1 MGRVTTYFAIL
12 STAVLAL
19 VACGGNVEEAM
30 PVEQMPKAETMEA
43 TGDAAKVDY
52 IVVSK
57 ESMRLRV
64 FDTDNRLIC
73 SFGVALGRGEG
84 DKHEVGDMC
93 TPEGEFAVV
102 AVEDASQWLYDNGDG
117 AVEGFYGNWFIR
129 LNTEFKGIG
138 IYGTGDNEIIGRR
151 STEGSVRLAN
161 ADLDSLRPMLRE
173 GMRVRIDA
181 SDVSIAE
188 ARAVISEGETARES
202 ETESVVLAVAEA
214 AQKETVEM
222 SPQGEEVWHTV
233 ADGELLGR
241 IVRSYGTT
249 IAEVKRLNP
258 DLNVDRLSIGQRILI
273 SRGAVS
279 QSVAKATESVEQKSD
294 SVAAT
299 EGDQGE
305 VWHTLA
311 KGEFVGRVAQRYGT
325 TSKRIAELNPD
336 INIDRVREGQR
347 IRVK

>member
-102 AVEDASQWLYDNGDG
+102 AVEDASQWLYDDGSG
-117 AVEGFYGNWFIR
+117 AVEGFYGNYFIR
-129 LNTEFKGIG
+129 LNSPFKGIG
-138 IYGTGDNEIIGRR
+138 IYGTDDAAIIGTH
-151 STEGSVRLAN
+151 STEGSVRLIN
-161 ADLDSLRPMLRE
+161 ADLDSLRGLVRE
-173 GMRVRIDA
+173 GMKVRIDA
-181 SDVSIAE
+181 MDMRIAE
-188 ARAVISEGETARES
+188 ARAVITDEKPAEEVA
-202 ETESVVLAVAEA
+202 VVEEVAVAQEVQSAEKPAEA
-214 AQKETVEM
+214 QVATGK
-222 SPQGEEVWHTV
+222 EVWHKV
-233 ADGELLGR
+233 AGGELLGR
-241 IVRSYGTT
+241 IAIRYGTT
-249 IAEVKRLNP
+249 VAEIKRLNP
-258 DLNVDRLSIGQRILI
+258 TINVDRISIGQRIL
-273 SRGAVS
+273 VS
-279 QSVAKATESVEQKSD
+279 DGSVAVKAAPKAEEAKAEVVEKD
-294 SVAAT
+294 
-299 EGDQGE
+299 GE
-305 VWHTLA
+305 VWYTLQP
-311 KGEFVGRVAQRYGT
+311 GDLVGRVAMRYGT
-325 TSKRIAELNPD
+325 TTKRIAELNPD
-336 INIDRVREGQR
+336 INVDKVRDGQR

>member
-12 STAVLAL
+12 SAAVLAL
-19 VACGGNVEEAM
+19 VACGGNVEEAV

-102 AVEDASQWLYDNGDG
+102 AVEDASQWLYDDGSG
-117 AVEGFYGNWFIR
+117 AVEGFYGNYFIR
-129 LNTEFKGIG
+129 LNSPFKGIG
-138 IYGTGDNEIIGRR
+138 IYGTDDAAIIGTH
-151 STEGSVRLAN
+151 STEGSVRLIN
-161 ADLDSLRPMLRE
+161 ADLDSLRGLVRE
-173 GMRVRIDA
+173 GMKVRIDA
-181 SDVSIAE
+181 MDMRIAE
-188 ARAVISEGETARES
+188 ARAVITDEKPAEEVA
-202 ETESVVLAVAEA
+202 VVEEVAVAQEVQSAEKPAEA
-214 AQKETVEM
+214 QVATGK
-222 SPQGEEVWHTV
+222 EVWHKV

-241 IVRSYGTT
+241 IAIRYGTT
-249 IAEVKRLNP
+249 VAEIKRLNP
-258 DLNVDRLSIGQRILI
+258 TINVDRISIGQRIL
-273 SRGAVS
+273 VS
-279 QSVAKATESVEQKSD
+279 DGSVAVKAAPKAEEAKAEVVEKD
-294 SVAAT
+294 
-299 EGDQGE
+299 GE
-305 VWHTLA
+305 VWYTLQP
-311 KGEFVGRVAQRYGT
+311 GDLVGRVAMRYGT
-325 TSKRIAELNPD
+325 TTKRIAELNPD
-336 INIDRVREGQR
+336 INVDKVRDGQR